1 MAGILGDA
9 LQTARQFQ
17 GLAMGANQLRQAEQQ
32 QEQQKLGFEALKRY
46 QETAQAGNPDNNA
59 MTTALIYNPEAAQTV
74 LAHIG
79 IQDKRQKQD
88 AASFALRAATIADN
102 PQQFMQAI
110 DSRIAYLQQAGR
122 DPKDTIALREQ
133 YAAGDTAGAKAALKS
148 VAAALVG
155 DGTLD
160 KSAYEMAFGKAPES
174 LTEWQKANLDLD
186 KQRLG
191 LEERRLTAM
200 QSGGVQGAGTSTQK
214 DWQTYQSLLQ
224 SDPERAKAF
233 GRAAGF
239 ESKEGQQLTG
249 FSEKQIALASD
260 EYNSASSAAGRYAT
274 LAEQIRAKSIGGGL
288 PSSWAETLKDLS
300 GNQDEITQLKR
311 SVMEVVNSEA
321 IKSLPPGPA
330 TDRDIALVREPFPTA
345 RANGEYI
352 ANWLGAVARLNEKR
366 AQYAEHKAQFIAQ
379 NGGQRNAQ
387 GETVLSSW
395 KRIQA
400 EQAPPQGV
408 SKYKIEV
415 VQ

>member
-59 MTTALIYNPEAAQTV
+59 MTTALIYNPDAAKSV
-74 LAHIG
+74 LAHVG
-79 IQDKRQKQD
+79 IQDQRQKQD

-133 YAAGDTAGAKAALKS
+133 YAAGDVAGAKQSLKS
-148 VAAALVG
+148 ISAALVG
-155 DGTLD
+155 DGSLD
-160 KSAYEMAFGKAPES
+160 KSAYEMTFGKTPES
-174 LTEWQKANLDLD
+174 MNEYQKANLDLD
-186 KQRLG
+186 RQRLA
-191 LEERRLTAM
+191 LEAKRINTA
-200 QSGGVQGAGTSTQK
+200 QSGINAQTSDQK
-214 DWQTYQSLLQ
+214 NWATYQELLKT
-224 SDPERAKAF
+224 DPESAKRF
-233 GRAAGF
+233 GRALGF
-239 ESKEGQQLTG
+239 ESKEGQTLSA
-249 FSEKQIALASD
+249 FDSKKISSASD
-260 EYNSASSAAGRYAT
+260 ESASASSAAQRYAT
-274 LAEQIRAKSIGGGL
+274 LADQIRAKSISGGL
-288 PSSWAETLKDLS
+288 PSTWAETLKELS
-300 GNQDEITQLKR
+300 GNQDEITQLKK

-321 IKSLPPGPA
+321 VKALPPGPA

-345 RANGEYI
+345 KANGEYI

-366 AQYAEHKAQFIAQ
+366 AQYAEHTAQFIAQ

-395 KRIQA
+395 KRIQS
-400 EQAPPQGV
+400 EQAPAAPA
-408 SKYKIEV
+408 SSRFKIEV